1 MGNVQMQILG
11 LCLRV
16 CSSDVYVWFVPQL
29 RRVTLVGLVGSCA
42 RKITGAP
49 WLFASGVLFRCVFLG
64 MRVQRSHVWAHRRK
78 VFNPLVASLN
88 QGWNEIPAA
97 SGVCVVRH
105 SIVVHNL
112 AMVVDADVCHSEAPL
127 TYAGIFVACICVAC
141 CWADPRSP

>member
-16 CSSDVYVWFVPQL
+16 CSSGVYVWFVPQL
-29 RRVTLVGLVGSCA
+29 LRVTLVGLVGNCA

-49 WLFASGVLFRCVFLG
+49 CALFASGVLFRCVFLG
-64 MRVQRSHVWAHRRK
+64 MRVQRLYFWFHRRK
-78 VFNPLVASLN
+78 VFNPLGASLN

-97 SGVCVVRH
+97 SGVCVVWH
-105 SIVVHNL
+105 SIIVNNL

-127 TYAGIFVACICVAC
+127 TYAGISVACI
-141 CWADPRSP
+141 